1 MKPETAAGEELK
13 SFVQEYPG
21 ATTCVVIGAV
31 QPEWREQLSRAR
43 AVLWC
48 ADERDCAAGAPAV
61 AGERMHFFPLAG
73 ASLAQWSEA
82 LVRFVRL
89 DARRLPSVFVAAAEA
104 DDDERRRAPFVAVV
118 VDELREQHRGR
129 VTRQQDG
136 FRWQQ
141 HVLANLS
148 RYTRRPLPSEWR
160 GALAGLPAAVCG
172 AGPSLDLSAP
182 RLGAG
187 QEGCVVFA
195 ADSAL
200 RTLARHGVRVDFAV
214 SIDVAKLP
222 EKCLP
227 ETGELPGRV
236 VLSAVSPAGWS
247 ERVGKERV
255 HFVSSRQITTD
266 WLAKSGVPAPA
277 LASAENCGVT
287 ALELARWLGCAPIFL
302 FGLDLAL
309 SGRQRHTG
317 AADAS
322 IYVRSGFDAAQE
334 FSKVPGNW
342 EERVSTHAPGDWRAL
357 NARLASFPAGS
368 VFNVNDRGARL
379 ENATPVRPDAWTPP
393 EACAKAE
400 RLALLARGG
409 ADAPA
414 PAAATAALA
423 ELRACGR
430 RLLATTPELRRAL
443 AARGP
448 EAVAV
453 ALRPVL
459 ADPAFGR
466 ALGGFALKLMP
477 HLLPPTEGDADFWR
491 GLLDE
496 FEALAIALE
505 SVG

>member
-1 MKPETAAGEELK
+1 MNPETAASAELK
-13 SFVQEYPG
+13 SFVQEFPG

-31 QPEWREQLSRAR
+31 RPEWRERLSRAR
-43 AVLWC
+43 AMLWC
-48 ADERDCAAGAPAV
+48 AGAGDIAAGAPPISGARV
-61 AGERMHFFPLAG
+61 QLFPRDG
-73 ASLAQWSEA
+73 ASPAQWGET

-89 DARRLPSVFVAAAEA
+89 DARRLPSVFVAPAEEA
-104 DDDERRRAPFVAVV
+104 DECRRASFVAVLL
-118 VDELREQHRGR
+118 DELREQHRGR
-129 VTRQQDG
+129 VTRQEDG

-141 HVLANLS
+141 HVLANLP
-148 RYTRRPLPSEWR
+148 RYARRPLPPEWR

-172 AGPSLDLSAP
+172 AGPSLDVSAP
-182 RLGAG
+182 RLAAG

-200 RTLARHGVRVDFAV
+200 RTLARHGVRVDLAV

-227 ETGELPGRV
+227 ESGQLPGRV

-247 ERVGKERV
+247 ERVGEERV

-266 WLAKSGVPAPA
+266 WLAKSGVAAPA
-277 LASAENCGVT
+277 QAGAENCGVT

-322 IYVRSGFDAAQE
+322 IYARSGFDAAQE
-334 FSKVPGNW
+334 FPEVPGNW
-342 EERVSTHAPGDWRAL
+342 EERVPTHAPGDWRAL
-357 NARLASFPAGS
+357 NARLASFPGES

-379 ENATPVRPDAWTPP
+379 ENARPVRPETWLAP

-400 RLALLARGG
+400 RLARLASGDARDG
-409 ADAPA
+409 ADA
-414 PAAATAALA
+414 TAAFE

-430 RLLATTPELRRAL
+430 RLSTAMPELRAAL

-448 EAVAV
+448 EALVV
-453 ALRPVL
+453 VWRRVL
-459 ADPAFGR
+459 ADPALGR

-496 FEALAIALE
+496 FEQLAAQLRE
-505 SVG
+505 LG